1 MSESPC
7 QLTRKGIVSDE
18 KGGKSACLLPEWSL
32 TIQRFLPENEK
43 QRPKPMIYKVLDAC

>member
-18 KGGKSACLLPEWSL
+18 KGGKNACSLPELSL